1 MQQSIDFPRSN
12 QGAKGTA
19 INRGNGEGRRKKKEM
34 DGLRHPEGKNGD
46 VTAIA
51 LAERADSASK
61 EKENG
66 I

>member
-1 MQQSIDFPRSN
+1 MIFRGAIKAPKGRQSIE
-12 QGAKGTA
+12 AMEKE
-19 INRGNGEGRRKKKEM
+19 GEKKKRKEM

-46 VTAIA
+46 MTAIA